1 MLKAVQGEETESHV
15 ASHNSLCVMTRASQ
29 TWYKHIM
36 VNVEKC
42 DERFS
47 ITLCCVK
54 SQNEKST
61 WIIGESNT
69 TGKENVGERNH
80 VKRIKN

>member
-1 MLKAVQGEETESHV
+1 
-15 ASHNSLCVMTRASQ
+15 
-29 TWYKHIM
+29 M

-42 DERFS
+42 DARFS